1 MADLYPNIRPYA
13 SHTLEVDDRHR
24 VYVEECGVPDGIPVL
39 FLHGGP
45 GAGCER
51 YHRCFFD
58 PYRYRIVLFDQ
69 RGCGRSQP
77 HADLTDNTTEHLL
90 SDIEAIREMLGIE
103 KWLLFGGSWGS
114 TLALAYAE
122 RYPEL
127 VSGLVL
133 RGIFLCRDQEISWFY
148 QEGANRIFPDYWQD
162 FVAPIPVDER
172 DNLLQAYHRRLTGD
186 DELARMAAAKAWSTW
201 EGRTASLQANKS
213 IVKHFGAPHTALSVA
228 RIECHY
234 FMNNAF
240 LRPNQLLEDAD
251 RIADI
256 PGIIIQGRYDLI
268 CPLES
273 AWELH
278 QAWPKSEFK
287 IVPDAGHSAAE
298 TGISSALVDAVDW
311 FADQLE

>member
-77 HADLTDNTTEHLL
+77 HADLTDNTTDHLL
-90 SDIEAIREMLGIE
+90 GDIEAIREMLGIE

-114 TLALAYAE
+114 TLALVYAE

-133 RGIFLCRDQEISWFY
+133 RGIFLCREQEISWFY
-148 QEGANRIFPDYWQD
+148 QEGASRIFPDYWQD

-172 DNLLQAYHRRLTGD
+172 DNLLLAYHRRLTGD
-186 DELARMAAAKAWSTW
+186 DELARMAAAKAWSLW

-213 IVKHFGAPHTALSVA
+213 IIEHFGSPHTAFSVA

-234 FMNNAF
+234 FVNNAF
-240 LRPNQLLEDAD
+240 LKPNQLLEDAA

-256 PGIIIQGRYDLI
+256 PGIIVQGRYDLI
-268 CPLES
+268 CPVES

-278 QAWPKSEFK
+278 KAWPKSELK